1 VSAVLLSTDRLGEVA
16 DSYSARIDPEDVAA
30 YSAATGRPAEVFGPG
45 SSAPPLFGV
54 VPSRPAVLRALRSVV
69 PEEVGLRVPVLHG
82 EHDVRL
88 HKPIRCGE
96 VVEVQSRAL
105 GVRQKSSGC
114 LVLLGIEL
122 SAAGEPVEQQRM
134 VVFLPGATGAP
145 DAGEEPEP
153 LSPVPAGE
161 ERLRS
166 RTLPEQSRLYA
177 AASGDDTAF
186 HVDDAAA
193 RRYGFPGVIM
203 HGLCTLATVVGD
215 LVTALDRDPT
225 EVARVSARFSA
236 PALPGEDVLSSY
248 DVAGST
254 VSFTA
259 AGPDGRSL
267 LQRARLELR

>member
-1 VSAVLLSTDRLGEVA
+1 VVLSTERLGEVA
-16 DSYSARIDPEDVAA
+16 DSYSARIDPAA
-30 YSAATGRPAEVFGPG
+30 VERYSAATGRPGRVFVPG
-45 SSAPPLFGV
+45 SCAPPLYGV
-54 VPSRPAVLRALRSVV
+54 VPSRRAVLTALRSVV
-69 PEEVGLRVPVLHG
+69 PEELGQRVPVLHG
-82 EHDVRL
+82 EQDVRL
-88 HKPIRCGE
+88 HRPLRCDE

-114 LVLLGIEL
+114 LVLLAIEL
-122 SAAGEPVEQQRM
+122 SAAGELVEEQRM

-161 ERLRS
+161 GRLRS
-166 RTLPEQSRLYA
+166 RTLAEQSRLYA

-186 HVDDAAA
+186 HIDDDAA

-215 LVTALDRDPT
+215 LVPALDRDLT

-236 PALPGEDVLSSY
+236 PALPGEDVLSNY

-267 LQRARLELR
+267 LQRGWLELR